1 MEDAEQQMRRM
12 VGLESSLSSSESE
25 ASDAGSEGDYDWG
38 AGQWAVN
45 PDEEIQS
52 MDSTH
57 RLAVVDMDWSKVTAV
72 ELLAAFRSFTPVQET
87 PLVTR
92 VTIYLSEYGAQR
104 LPKED
109 AEGPAA
115 LGLFDNE
122 DDGVDCEKL
131 RKYEKSKLRYYYA
144 IVDCTSVT
152 VAEKLMTELD
162 GSEFEASHC
171 CFDLR
176 FVPEEMTFDD
186 SKIKERAE
194 RVPDDFEGVPF
205 ECNALQ
211 KTKVEL
217 TWDEDDEKR
226 LKVVRRRFTEDQLQ
240 VQSCLQ
246 FSGDSWIIRI
256 KISGPI
262 WDQ

>member
-1 MEDAEQQMRRM
+1 MRRM
-12 VGLESSLSSSESE
+12 VGLECSLSSSESD

-38 AGQWAVN
+38 EGQWAVN
-45 PDEEIQS
+45 PDEEIQT
-52 MDSTH
+52 MTSTH
-57 RLAVVDMDWSKVTAV
+57 RLAVVDMDWTKVTAV
-72 ELLAAFRSFTPVQET
+72 ELLAAFRSFTAVQET

-92 VTIYLSEYGAQR
+92 VTIYLSDYGAQR

-109 AEGPAA
+109 AEGPTA
-115 LGLFDNE
+115 LGLFNDEE
-122 DDGVDCEKL
+122 DEVDCEQL

-144 IVDCTSVT
+144 IVDCTSVK
-152 VAEKLMTELD
+152 VAEKLMRELD

-176 FVPEEMTFDD
+176 FVPDDVTFDD
-186 SKIKERAE
+186 SKIKESAE
-194 RVPDDFEGVPF
+194 TVPGDFEGVPF

-211 KTKVEL
+211 KTNVQL

-240 VQSCLQ
+240 VQSC
-246 FSGDSWIIRI
+246 
-256 KISGPI
+256 
-262 WDQ
+262 